1 MTGEDTLGANVQLVS
16 HQVRADILVALA
28 AHQRESPDEPVGFA
42 ALRRRVGHDDPGNFN
57 YHLSQL
63 RGNLVE
69 KTDEGYRL
77 STVGQHYVALLV
89 SGRFDPD
96 EIREF
101 PAVETACPVCS
112 AESSVE
118 YEDGLLRTTCRE
130 GHESRLTVGAE
141 LLEEWSV
148 EETLSIALR
157 RNLFEAKSAIEGVC
171 PYCEGTT
178 DGRFEQTDS
187 GVPPVRY
194 EGGCERC
201 GMTLQNTAG
210 GCVLF
215 HPAVVS
221 FCYRREVDVYQRAW
235 EVMTAHVETV
245 SVEREDP
252 LRVGVKLVVDGDS
265 LEMTLDRSAAVT
277 GVERL
282 RATERR

>member
-1 MTGEDTLGANVQLVS
+1 MRGDGTLAANVQLVS

-28 AHQRESPDEPVGFA
+28 AHQREAPDEPVGFA

-69 KTDEGYRL
+69 NTEEGYRL

-89 SGRFDPD
+89 SGRFNPD
-96 EIREF
+96 KKREF
-101 PAVETACPVCS
+101 PEVETACPVCS
-112 AESSVE
+112 VEASIE

-130 GHESRLTVGAE
+130 GHESRLTVGPE
-141 LLEEWSV
+141 LLDEWSV
-148 EETLSIALR
+148 EQTLSIALR
-157 RNLFEAKSAIEGVC
+157 RNLFEAKSVMEGVC
-171 PYCEGTT
+171 PYCEGAT

-187 GVPPVRY
+187 EALSVRY

-221 FCYRREVDVYQRAW
+221 FCYRRGIDVYRRAW
-235 EVMTAHVETV
+235 EVMTTHIETV
-245 SVEREDP
+245 SVESEDP
-252 LRVGVKLVVDGDS
+252 LRVAVELVVDGDS
-265 LEMTLDRSAAVT
+265 LEVTLDRSAAVT
-277 GVERL
+277 GVMEVPAADRQ
-282 RATERR
+282 